1 MIELLASVIAEPMSA
16 PLWGVFLMA
25 AGMYPVGL
33 MLGSSCS
40 PCCGV
45 PCSQCTEGALPET
58 VTVTLDNMPNQTK
71 GPDLLTVQ
79 INSCYGAG
87 AEFRIT
93 TPGGDPEEDA
103 GPISLVEVTNGGSGY
118 AKLARVEPA
127 LTITG
132 SGEGATFT
140 PTLEVAYENCASLE
154 LSEFTDVPYW
164 KIASVAVEDGTN
176 YQDGEQLVVTVAE
189 GDVEQFAASL
199 ILRTTR
205 TEPDLT
211 ATVGGGEGAEFSISY
226 EELPFFTPTLW
237 GVDEVT
243 VTSGGTGYVDG
254 TAIKFEL
261 GERDVEAFPAYAV
274 IRNVREEPELKISFG
289 FASIGTGAQLTPVLE
304 QVTDF
309 SGLDIWRVA
318 SVTVDDG
325 GTEYTDY
332 EQLIFTTDDT
342 EREPA
347 YAEIMVR
354 NDEPTITVEP
364 QLSDGSSGS
373 GATLTATLSQTTD
386 ENGKDVW
393 EIASVSVVDA
403 GQDYIA
409 TDSVS
414 VTVTAGREI
423 VPAEFELVLGE
434 DGEIL
439 SVTVTEGG
447 QHAIVG
453 VIDDVFVYWGGE
465 YFRDTGV
472 VSSVEVF
479 DPGGYYQDDGVPAS
493 VDVSFAGR
501 YYRED
506 PDGEPYVSDIDLALF
521 QVAPSD
527 GSGAELEAVVELDTG
542 SADFGKIVG
551 VNVVEGGD
559 GYLAWEWRNGK
570 CCGDY
575 YDGMPI
581 VLKRNNTENLN
592 VNGLPRANPCVYSH
606 RLCGVGNR
614 NRGRGEV
621 ALRYNGPSS
630 PPTIQIRSEAFFG
643 ASDDFTASSRIC
655 DTTLMADRNITDCG
669 EWGEL
674 NFTATNGATATVE
687 AGGDYDVT
695 FRSPGGSS
703 CSICCKGEEPT
714 PSEIEVT
721 VTDSKGFGN
730 DYSGTYVLN
739 RATIAQRP
747 FVGDGWFTIFPGG
760 NFDPFADPPI
770 PAIEII
776 LFLTTCS
783 SQGSTSFEP
792 EDYTEFG
799 GSVCDDCH
807 KKCRFRVSVKYSD
820 VGNLSSVFTSTTLF
834 DTIECVDESGLLSN
848 DPCGRCEE
856 TPICSP
862 AGRSFTLCGNNFTG
876 NFLNQCS
883 GGEGFV
889 STCGQMTIDT

>member
-16 PLWGVFLMA
+16 PLWGVFLLA

-45 PCSQCTEGALPET
+45 PCSQCTAGSLPET

-79 INSCYGAG
+79 INSCYGSG
-87 AEFRIT
+87 AQFRIT
-93 TPGGDPEEDA
+93 TPGGDPESDA
-103 GPISLVEVTNGGSGY
+103 GPITLVEVTNGGSGY
-118 AKLARVEPA
+118 AKVARVEPV

-140 PTLEVAYENCASLE
+140 PTLELAYESC
-154 LSEFTDVPYW
+154 LSSNPGEFNDVPYW

-189 GDVEQFAASL
+189 GDTEQFAASL

-211 ATVGGGEGAEFSISY
+211 ATVDGGEGAEFSISY
-226 EELPFFTPTLW
+226 EEVPFYTPTLW

-254 TAIKFEL
+254 TVVEFEL

-309 SGLDIWRVA
+309 SGLDVWRVA

-342 EREPA
+342 ERESA

-393 EIASVSVVDA
+393 EIASVSVGDA

-409 TDSVS
+409 TDNVR
-414 VTVTAGREI
+414 VIVDEGRE
-423 VPAEFELVLGE
+423 VVAAEFELVLGE

-439 SVTVTEGG
+439 SVTVNEAGRY
-447 QHAIVG
+447 AIVG
-453 VIDDVFVYWGGE
+453 VIDEVIVYYGGE

-479 DPGGYYQDDGVPAS
+479 DPGGYYQDDGIPVS

-501 YYRED
+501 YYGED

-542 SADFGKIVG
+542 SADFGKIVD
-551 VNVVEGGD
+551 VNVVQGGN
-559 GYLAWEWRNGK
+559 GYLAWEWRNSL

-581 VLKRNNTENLN
+581 VLKRKNAENLN
-592 VNGLPRANPCVYSH
+592 ISGFPTNNGNNPCVYSH

-621 ALRYNGPSS
+621 ALFYNGPSS

-643 ASDDFTASSRIC
+643 SGSDFTASSRIC
-655 DTTLMADRNITDCG
+655 DTTLTADRNITDCG

-674 NFTATNGATATVE
+674 NFTAINGATATVE

-695 FRSPGGSS
+695 FRNPGGTS
-703 CSICCKGEEPT
+703 CDICCKGEEPM

-721 VTDSKGFGN
+721 VTDTRGIGH
-730 DYSGTYVLN
+730 DYSGTYALG
-739 RATIAQRP
+739 RSS
-747 FVGDGWFTIFPGG
+747 GGWFAIFFSGLG
-760 NFDPFADPPI
+760 V
-770 PAIEII
+770 PAIQIE
-776 LFLTTCS
+776 LELGTCS
-783 SQGSTSFEP
+783 GQGPVNFIP
-792 EDYTEFG
+792 EDWTLFG
-799 GSVCDDCH
+799 GGTCDDCH
-807 KKCRFRVSVKYSD
+807 NKCRLNAGATISD
-820 VGNLSSVFTSTTLF
+820 SGNLFSAITSTFFADQAT
-834 DTIECVDESGLLSN
+834 CADEGGYVV
-848 DPCGRCEE
+848 DPCSVCEE
-856 TPICSP
+856 TPICDP
-862 AGRSFTLCGNNFTG
+862 GGRSLSLCSRQNT
-876 NFLNQCS
+876 CIC
-883 GGEGFV
+883 GE
-889 STCGQMTIDT
+889 MTIDT

>member
-58 VTVTLDNMPNQTK
+58 VTVTLDSMPNQTK
-71 GPDLLTVQ
+71 GPALLTVQ
-79 INSCYGAG
+79 INSCYGSG

-93 TPGGDPEEDA
+93 TPGGDPETDA
-103 GPISLVEVTNGGSGY
+103 GPITLVEVTNGGSGY
-118 AKLARVEPA
+118 AKVARVEPV

-132 SGEGATFT
+132 SGEGAMFT
-140 PTLEVAYENCASLE
+140 PTLEVAYEDCISDVLGKT
-154 LSEFTDVPYW
+154 SDVPYW
-164 KIASVAVEDGTN
+164 KIASVAVSKGTN
-176 YQDGEQLVVTVAE
+176 YQDGEELVVTVAE

-211 ATVGGGEGAEFSISY
+211 ATVDGGEGAEFSIAY
-226 EELPFFTPTLW
+226 EEVPFYTPTLW

-254 TAIKFEL
+254 TVVEFEL
-261 GERDVEAFPAYAV
+261 GERDVEAFPASAV
-274 IRNVREEPELKISFG
+274 IRNVREEPNLTIAFG
-289 FASIGTGAQLTPVLE
+289 FASIGTGAQLTPVME
-304 QVTDF
+304 QVADF
-309 SGLDIWRVA
+309 SGLDVWRVA
-318 SVTVDDG
+318 SVTIDDG

-393 EIASVSVVDA
+393 EIASVSVGDA

-409 TDSVS
+409 TDNVR
-414 VTVTAGREI
+414 VTVTEGREL
-423 VPAEFELVLGE
+423 VPAGFELVLGE
-434 DGEIL
+434 NGEIL

-453 VIDDVFVYWGGE
+453 VIDSVTVYDGGE

-479 DPGGYYQDDGVPAS
+479 DPGGYYQDDGIPVS
-493 VDVSFAGR
+493 VEVALPGQ
-501 YYRED
+501 YYGED
-506 PDGEPYVSDIDLALF
+506 PDGEPYVSDIALELF
-521 QVAPSD
+521 QVAPSG

-559 GYLAWEWRNGK
+559 GYLAWEWRNSL

-575 YDGMPI
+575 YDGMPV
-581 VLKRNNTENLN
+581 VLKRMNY
-592 VNGLPRANPCVYSH
+592 GDGDPCVYQH
-606 RLCGVGNR
+606 RFCGVGN
-614 NRGRGEV
+614 
-621 ALRYNGPSS
+621 LRRRAGLLRLQYRGPSS
-630 PPTIQIRSEAFFG
+630 PPLLSVESEIPD
-643 ASDDFTASSRIC
+643 SSEVVSSVCNTTFT
-655 DTTLMADRNITDCG
+655 ADRNITDCS

-674 NFTATNGATATVE
+674 NFAATNGATATVE
-687 AGGDYDVT
+687 SGGDYDVT
-695 FRSPGGSS
+695 FRNPGGSS
-703 CSICCKGEEPT
+703 CDICCKGEEPM
-714 PSEIEVT
+714 PDEIEVT
-721 VTDSKGFGN
+721 VTDTRGTGH
-730 DYSGTYVLN
+730 DYSGTYSLN
-739 RATIAQRP
+739 RTSLALG
-747 FVGDGWFTIFPGG
+747 VLLGGNGWFA
-760 NFDPFADPPI
+760 NFFVDFGI
-770 PAIEII
+770 PAIRIEV
-776 LFLTTCS
+776 LLNSCS
-783 SQGSTSFEP
+783 SQGPVNFDP
-792 EDYTEFG
+792 EDFTFSG
-799 GSVCDDCH
+799 GGICDDCH
-807 KKCRFRVSVKYSD
+807 KKCRVTSKLTISD
-820 VGNLSSVFTSTTLF
+820 AGQLDTGSTF
-834 DTIECVDESGLLSN
+834 VDQTQCADEGGYEV
-848 DPCGRCEE
+848 DPCSTCEE
-856 TPICSP
+856 TPICDPSGKSL
-862 AGRSFTLCGNNFTG
+862 ALCALVNTG
-876 NFLNQCS
+876 GPSLECICD
-883 GGEGFV
+883 EI
-889 STCGQMTIDT
+889 TIDT

>member
-1 MIELLASVIAEPMSA
+1 
-16 PLWGVFLMA
+16 
-25 AGMYPVGL
+25 
-33 MLGSSCS
+33 
-40 PCCGV
+40 
-45 PCSQCTEGALPET
+45 

-79 INSCYGAG
+79 INSCYGSG

-93 TPGGDPEEDA
+93 TPGGDPETDA
-103 GPISLVEVTNGGSGY
+103 GPITLVEVTNKGSGY
-118 AKLARVEPA
+118 AKLARVEPV

-140 PTLEVAYENCASLE
+140 PTLEVAYEDCISDVLGKT
-154 LSEFTDVPYW
+154 SDVPYW
-164 KIASVAVEDGTN
+164 KVASVAVSKGTN
-176 YQDGEQLVVTVAE
+176 YQDGEELVVTVAE

-211 ATVGGGEGAEFSISY
+211 ATVDGSGEGAEFSIAY
-226 EELPFFTPTLW
+226 EEVPFYTPTLW

-254 TAIKFEL
+254 TVVEFEL

-309 SGLDIWRVA
+309 SGLDVWRVA

-342 EREPA
+342 ERESA

-393 EIASVSVVDA
+393 EIASVSVGDA

-409 TDSVS
+409 TDNVR
-414 VTVTAGREI
+414 VIVDEGRE
-423 VPAEFELVLGE
+423 VVAAEFELVLGE

-439 SVTVTEGG
+439 SVTVNEAGRY
-447 QHAIVG
+447 AIVG
-453 VIDDVFVYWGGE
+453 VIDEVIVYYGGE

-479 DPGGYYQDDGVPAS
+479 DPGGYYQDDGIPVS
-493 VDVSFAGR
+493 VEVALPGQ
-501 YYRED
+501 YYGED

-542 SADFGKIVG
+542 SADFGKIVD

-559 GYLAWEWRNGK
+559 GYLAWEWRNSL
-570 CCGDY
+570 CCGEY

-581 VLKRNNTENLN
+581 VLKRRNTENLG
-592 VNGLPRANPCVYSH
+592 VTGLPTDKGTNPCVYSH

-621 ALRYNGPSS
+621 ALFYNGSS
-630 PPTIQIRSEAFFG
+630 LPPTIQIRSEAFFG
-643 ASDDFTASSRIC
+643 TLTDDFNLSSRIC
-655 DTTLMADRNITDCG
+655 DTTLTADRNITDCG

-695 FRSPGGSS
+695 FRNPGGTS
-703 CSICCKGEEPT
+703 CDICCKGEEPM

-721 VTDSKGFGN
+721 ITDTRGTGH
-730 DYSGTYVLN
+730 DYSGTYSLN
-739 RATIAQRP
+739 RTSLALG
-747 FVGDGWFTIFPGG
+747 VLLGGNGWFA
-760 NFDPFADPPI
+760 NFFVDFGI
-770 PAIEII
+770 PAIRIEV
-776 LFLTTCS
+776 LLNSCS
-783 SQGSTSFEP
+783 SQGPVNFDP
-792 EDYTEFG
+792 EDFTFSG
-799 GSVCDDCH
+799 GGICDDCH
-807 KKCRFRVSVKYSD
+807 KKCRVTSKLTISD
-820 VGNLSSVFTSTTLF
+820 AGQLDTGSTF
-834 DTIECVDESGLLSN
+834 VDQAQCADEGGYEV
-848 DPCGRCEE
+848 DPCSTCEE
-856 TPICSP
+856 TPICDPSGKSL
-862 AGRSFTLCGNNFTG
+862 ALCALANTG
-876 NFLNQCS
+876 GPSLEC
-883 GGEGFV
+883 V
-889 STCGQMTIDT
+889 CGQMTIDT